1 MSANLLERAKALG
14 LLGLVARWDLWGSA
28 PWVRELVEAEEQ
40 ARHARGLERRIS
52 TARLGRFKPVADFD
66 WNWPTKLDRHQVEEL
81 FTLDFVTAKRNAIF
95 VGPNGIGKTM
105 LLKNLAYHAA
115 LHGHSVRFTTA
126 SAMLADLARREST
139 RALQTAVRA
148 YCKPTVLVIDEL
160 GYLNYTNRWADL
172 LFEVVSGRY
181 ESKPIL
187 LSTNKPFKE
196 WDTVFPN
203 ATCVVTLV
211 DRLVH
216 HSDIVTFE
224 GKSWR
229 LKESQEAERASS
241 ARRRGKDPT

>member
-1 MSANLLERAKALG
+1 MSATLRERAEALG
-14 LLGLVARWDLWGSA
+14 LLGLVARWDLWASA
-28 PWVRELVEAEEQ
+28 PWVRELVDAEEQ

-52 TARLGRFKPVADFD
+52 AARLGRFKPIADFD
-66 WNWPTKLDRHQVEEL
+66 WNWPTKLDRQQVEEL

-95 VGPNGIGKTM
+95 VGPNGLGKTM

-115 LHGHSVRFTTA
+115 LRGHSVRFTTA
-126 SAMLADLARREST
+126 SAMLADLARRESA

-241 ARRRGKDPT
+241 ARRQGKDPT